1 MKNIRVIIKN
11 FKCIKECSIELNKL
25 SFLIGSNGAGKS
37 TIIEAIEYFY
47 ANLTHNKISQNVFD
61 QNNLFSNCLKI
72 VLIYDCNDFIDFAK
86 SNSINFMSN
95 NKYLSN
101 IISLKKIN
109 NGILKIEMSQI
120 KGKKIEWS
128 VNYEIRSLI
137 ESLFPLFTLNAH
149 EIDYFD
155 WDTIWNMLADLN
167 KISNIEKER
176 IHNEIKKVI
185 NEKNKVSDKISKTMR
200 ILKTGDIS
208 INNFTTKSF
217 TKKLLNIYFSGNQF
231 TKNEKN
237 ISYYSDGTITISYLT
252 VFLEI
257 INEISDTKMKSP
269 IVMFDEPEISLHPSY
284 IKSLAHIFC
293 DYALNTNILIST
305 HSPRLV
311 KTASIK
317 MQNKNINLY
326 NIKINNNYT
335 KIKKMKSISDAKP
348 SEKFRIL
355 DEHINSYFSKGI
367 LFVEGESELELFSN
381 DYLQILFPFLSQIDV
396 FKAMTDNKML
406 KQIDPNIINSWAPC
420 LYLIDLDKALKYDK
434 DNNSFKIK
442 CADYIE
448 KNKER
453 VKYFNKKKDKFD
465 LRLMRIRLEKMAN
478 NLKIHYKL
486 PFYSCND
493 RNYIALKN
501 VISKYMLEY
510 NYFVLNTT
518 IEGMLIN
525 SHTKELYL
533 DFLKK
538 KHKATYDTMINW
550 YNSIT
555 DNEKVNLLRM
565 VTEGYSDLFVK
576 LKTVEKECK
585 SGKIKRV
592 NKTEGWITDFIFFCI
607 KEKINC
613 EDIMQF
619 KKYINDSKNLEKV
632 RNDFLKLFPEL
643 NYLINKLYDMIE

>member
-237 ISYYSDGTITISYLT
+237 IS
-252 VFLEI
+252 
-257 INEISDTKMKSP
+257 
-269 IVMFDEPEISLHPSY
+269 
-284 IKSLAHIFC
+284 
-293 DYALNTNILIST
+293 
-305 HSPRLV
+305 
-311 KTASIK
+311 
-317 MQNKNINLY
+317 
-326 NIKINNNYT
+326 
-335 KIKKMKSISDAKP
+335 
-348 SEKFRIL
+348 
-355 DEHINSYFSKGI
+355 
-367 LFVEGESELELFSN
+367 
-381 DYLQILFPFLSQIDV
+381 
-396 FKAMTDNKML
+396 
-406 KQIDPNIINSWAPC
+406 
-420 LYLIDLDKALKYDK
+420 
-434 DNNSFKIK
+434 
-442 CADYIE
+442 
-448 KNKER
+448 
-453 VKYFNKKKDKFD
+453 
-465 LRLMRIRLEKMAN
+465 
-478 NLKIHYKL
+478 
-486 PFYSCND
+486 
-493 RNYIALKN
+493 
-501 VISKYMLEY
+501 
-510 NYFVLNTT
+510 
-518 IEGMLIN
+518 
-525 SHTKELYL
+525 
-533 DFLKK
+533 
-538 KHKATYDTMINW
+538 
-550 YNSIT
+550 
-555 DNEKVNLLRM
+555 
-565 VTEGYSDLFVK
+565 
-576 LKTVEKECK
+576 
-585 SGKIKRV
+585 
-592 NKTEGWITDFIFFCI
+592 
-607 KEKINC
+607 
-613 EDIMQF
+613 
-619 KKYINDSKNLEKV
+619 
-632 RNDFLKLFPEL
+632 
-643 NYLINKLYDMIE
+643 